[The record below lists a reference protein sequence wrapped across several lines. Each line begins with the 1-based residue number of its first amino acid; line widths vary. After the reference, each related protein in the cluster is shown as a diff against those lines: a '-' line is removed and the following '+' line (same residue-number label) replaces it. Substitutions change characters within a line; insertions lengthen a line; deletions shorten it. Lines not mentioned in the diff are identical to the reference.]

1 MASRIDYC
9 NSILYRVAAV
19 HLRPLQSVLNAA
31 ARLVLKL
38 RKLIVS
44 RSQRRLAMSYTGYQ
58 FTNESSTNCASLCT
72 NVNMSR
78 PQYTCR
84 HFVRRSQLSQPAI
97 SCGRQPKTT
106 LITRE
111 QELSHTAHG
120 LLQFLDLHL
129 GTYFRLL

>member
-19 HLRPLQSVLNAA
+19 HLRPLQSVLNSFCSCGG
-31 ARLVLKL
+31 
-38 RKLIVS
+38 LIVS
-44 RSQRRLAMSYTGYQ
+44 RSQRRFAMSYPGYQ
-58 FTNESSTNCASLCT
+58 FTNESSTNYASLCLSVYT
-72 NVNMSR
+72 SR
-78 PQYTCR
+78 PQYICR
-84 HFVRRSQLSQPAI
+84 HFVRRSQLSQPVV
-97 SCGRQPKTT
+97 SCGRQPKAT

-120 LLQFLDLHL
+120 LLQFLDLHV